1 MAKELKERAKKNTI
15 KDIRCRFFSLWQI
28 RLFLAVETQDIS
40 FAASVVFS
48 SALAGISPAHVAV
61 AVAASVCPPAAAVE
75 FSPSP
80 PAAVVVVAAAAA
92 VAFAV
97 GTTTVLVLMHVS
109 ASFPPAHRDLNAR
122 PGLGRGG
129 LLQPPAHPGRRGGLP
144 QRDRHPGPGRPSPPR
159 PRLPLR
165 QQEDAE
171 GVPGRH
177 GLRRALRPDDQPGA
191 HHAQGPGGRQGEGK
205 SRARF
210 HAIFCIRAFS
220 FVKKKKGN
228 IVSYP
233 SSCFCKKN
241 LDLFA
246 SWWSESR
253 EEK

>member
-1 MAKELKERAKKNTI
+1 MPPQ
-15 KDIRCRFFSLWQI
+15 S
-28 RLFLAVETQDIS
+28 
-40 FAASVVFS
+40 SVVAVS
-48 SALAGISPAHVAV
+48 GISPAAVAV
-61 AVAASVCPPAAAVE
+61 AVAASVCPPAADDDI
-75 FSPSP
+75 SPP
-80 PAAVVVVAAAAA
+80 LPAAVVVVAAAVEVA
-92 VAFAV
+92 VAVVVVVAAAAAGTFVVAV
-97 GTTTVLVLMHVS
+97 GTTTVLLIHFS
-109 ASFPPAHRDLNAR
+109 ASFSPAHRDLYAR

-129 LLQPPAHPGRRGGLP
+129 LLQPPADPGRRGGLP

-220 FVKKKKGN
+220 FVKKKGQHCV
-228 IVSYP
+228 IS
-233 SSCFCKKN
+233 FF
-241 LDLFA
+241 LLL
-246 SWWSESR
+246 
-253 EEK
+253 